1 LLSQKRSELCVKEI
15 KGKAQKANKATQ
27 QKICRMNEENE
38 FILLALNPYK

>member
-1 LLSQKRSELCVKEI
+1 MLSQKRSGLCIKEI
-15 KGKAQKANKATQ
+15 REKAQKANKATQ